1 MGYEDPLMYLPH
13 KPVQTFVRGQSIYDS
28 QRPASHLYLD
38 IRGRVKIIHTA
49 EDGCQIIARIVR
61 AEGLFGE
68 SCLVSSQPA
77 GEAVALD
84 NVTLMAWTPTE
95 IEQQVEREP
104 RLGLALTQYIV
115 RMCIELLD
123 RIESMAAYNT
133 PQRVMLALAQLAT
146 ELGTKMPDGTVRLQ
160 SLTHHTIAE
169 YVGTSREIVTF
180 EMNRLRRLGMLSYN
194 RKHIDVYLD
203 AIEDNLRQHG
213 ITLPYAITG
222 CVVPPANGSL
232 DRQPPRGEYA
242 RAPS

>member
-28 QRPASHLYLD
+28 ERPASHLYLG
-38 IRGRVKIIHTA
+38 ISGRVKIINTV
-49 EDGCQIIARIVR
+49 EDGCHIIARIVR

-68 SCLVSSQPA
+68 SCLIPSQLA
-77 GEAVALD
+77 SEAVALD
-84 NVTLMAWTPTE
+84 NVTVMVWTSEE

-104 RLGLALTQYIV
+104 RLGLALTQYMV
-115 RMCIELLD
+115 GTCIELLD

-133 PQRVMLALAQLAT
+133 PQRVILALAQLAN

-194 RKHIDVYLD
+194 RKHIDVYLE
-203 AIEDNLRQHG
+203 AIEDDLRQHG
-213 ITLPYAITG
+213 VTLPYAHH
-222 CVVPPANGSL
+222 
-232 DRQPPRGEYA
+232 RMR
-242 RAPS
+242 RAAG

>member
-28 QRPASHLYLD
+28 QRPASHLYLG
-38 IRGRVKIIHTA
+38 IRGRVKIIYTA

-123 RIESMAAYNT
+123 RIESMAAA
-133 PQRVMLALAQLAT
+133 QRI
-146 ELGTKMPDGTVRLQ
+146 
-160 SLTHHTIAE
+160 SIAD
-169 YVGTSREIVTF
+169 SRISGSTG
-180 EMNRLRRLGMLSYN
+180 MRRLNERSM
-194 RKHIDVYLD
+194 RTKP
-203 AIEDNLRQHG
+203 R
-213 ITLPYAITG
+213 LP
-222 CVVPPANGSL
+222 S
-232 DRQPPRGEYA
+232 
-242 RAPS
+242 

>member
-13 KPVQTFVRGQSIYDS
+13 KAVQTFVRRQSIYDF
-28 QRPASHLYLD
+28 QRPASHLYLV
-38 IRGRVKIIHTA
+38 IRGRVKIINTV

-68 SCLVSSQPA
+68 SCLVLSQPA

-84 NVTLMAWTPTE
+84 NVTLMAWTPTD

-104 RLGLALTQYIV
+104 RLGLALTQYMV
-115 RMCIELLD
+115 RTCIELLD

-133 PQRVMLALAQLAT
+133 PQRVMLALAQLAI

-169 YVGTSREIVTF
+169 YVGTSREIVSL
-180 EMNRLRRLGMLSYN
+180 EMNRLRRLGVLSYS
-194 RKHIDVYLD
+194 RKHIDVYRE
-203 AIEDNLRQHG
+203 AIEDDLRQHG
-213 ITLPYAITG
+213 ITLPYAHHRS
-222 CVVPPANGSL
+222 VVPPANQAWMTTSS
-232 DRQPPRGEYA
+232 R
-242 RAPS
+242 